1 MCFKPSW
8 FCFYKADIINISH
21 SAADTITTIF
31 NSIYCE
37 KSLTKPRESYPVVL
51 QFLWALHALV
61 FDPIVLVFC
70 PTALLL
76 WSFLFFRPFLICTLQ
91 WLQLCRTDLKKNT
104 SAYLNHKAF
113 AQGHN
118 CMWWLMVKPK
128 GRTAGQLWSN
138 LGLLRE
144 VFEQTG
150 IKQTTFFQHII
161 IMLKI
166 NI

>member
-1 MCFKPSW
+1 MWK
-8 FCFYKADIINISH
+8 
-21 SAADTITTIF
+21 
-31 NSIYCE
+31 
-37 KSLTKPRESYPVVL
+37 ESYKTQRELSCGFAVPL
-51 QFLWALHALV
+51 SSTCFSLWPYCFGILPHCFTPMKFFV
-61 FDPIVLVFC
+61 FS
-70 PTALLL
+70 
-76 WSFLFFRPFLICTLQ
+76 SFFNLYFSLQ
-91 WLQLCRTDLKKNT
+91 WLQLCRTDLKKTT